1 MDRLRDTLA
10 TERID
15 SSARSIVRGCL
26 IGLALALL
34 LVGVVSGT
42 LLRHIV
48 QILPIVAAL
57 ALLTRRADWAA
68 YAALPLFLFWTLVP
82 VLIWLFLLG
91 LSRIANGHYTAIEV
105 LSTVVMAGC
114 SIVGTA
120 KTVQLGRPLRWP
132 WRAVMFLVFGVL
144 QFLVMWVSFL
154 EPIAN
159 R

>member
-1 MDRLRDTLA
+1 
-10 TERID
+10 
-15 SSARSIVRGCL
+15 
-26 IGLALALL
+26 ALL

-57 ALLTRRADWAA
+57 GLLTRRADWAA

-82 VLIWLFLLG
+82 ALIWLFLLG
-91 LSRIANGHYTAIEV
+91 LSRIANGHYTVIEV
-105 LSTVVMAGC
+105 LSTVAMAGC

-120 KTVQLGRPLRWP
+120 KTFRLGRPLRWP
-132 WRAVMFLVFGVL
+132 WRAAMFLLFGAL

-154 EPIAN
+154 APIAN